1 MLDVNDVR
9 FSYQGM
15 QDSDFLFNLKA
26 KPEEILVVEG
36 ASGIG
41 KSTLLHLVAG
51 LLDPHS
57 GQIRWQGHDLVGLKP
72 AERPLS
78 MIFQSGNL
86 FDHLTCRQNVAIGLN
101 PHLKLDNQLWT
112 KVDEAMEILSI
123 GQLSD
128 QYPDNTSGGQQQRVA
143 LARALVR
150 ADCQNRDLL
159 LLDEPFS
166 ALDDVTRHDCIQA
179 VLSLMASRP
188 MTALIVSHDKN
199 DAKALGATRHRLG

>member
-1 MLDVNDVR
+1 MLDVKDVR
-9 FSYQGM
+9 FSYHGAQET
-15 QDSDFLFNLKA
+15 DFVFNLKA

-36 ASGIG
+36 PSGVG

-57 GQIRWQGHDLVGLKP
+57 GQIRWQDQDLVGLKP

-101 PHLKLDNQLWT
+101 PHLKLDDYLWT
-112 KVDEAMEILSI
+112 KVDEAMEVLSI

-128 QYPDNTSGGQQQRVA
+128 QYPTIP
-143 LARALVR
+143 LAVS
-150 ADCQNRDLL
+150 N
-159 LLDEPFS
+159 S
-166 ALDDVTRHDCIQA
+166 ALPWQEPLSGPIVKTVTCCCWMSRSA
-179 VLSLMASRP
+179 PLMTSHG
-188 MTALIVSHDKN
+188 MTVFKLY
-199 DAKALGATRHRLG
+199 